1 MNRKIAGYF
10 FTGVIAGAAFIAGLA
25 FNNIDKSEELVEVK
39 ADKRLLYKW
48 FTPQLPKS
56 MEFAGEK
63 VPLDRWEVRE
73 RLDRDV
79 LINFYAHG
87 SMLYIMKLAG
97 RVFPVIEARL
107 KANGVPDDFKYLCVA
122 ESSLMTPTSA
132 AGATGYWQFMKDTAP
147 RYGLEI
153 SEEVD
158 ERYNL
163 EKSTDAFCAYIKE
176 SYNKFGSW
184 TAAAASFNCG
194 VGGYNRQVTFQ
205 GSNNYYDLALPEETN
220 RYVFRILSFKYLIAN
235 AAKMGFILQGD
246 DVYLPVKTKT
256 FTVDTTISNLAEW
269 SAANGS
275 SYKMLKLLNP
285 WLRDRKL
292 TVKPG
297 RSYAIVLPG

>member
-1 MNRKIAGYF
+1 MLYFLLGAVAGASFFAGY
-10 FTGVIAGAAFIAGLA
+10 AFKE
-25 FNNIDKSEELVEVK
+25 IDHTEELVEVK
-39 ADKRLLYKW
+39 PDKRLQYKW
-48 FTPQLPKS
+48 YTPELPKT

-79 LINFYAHG
+79 LINYYAHG

-153 SEEVD
+153 SDEVD

-163 EKSTDAFCAYIKE
+163 EKSTDAFCTYIKE
-176 SYNKFGSW
+176 AYNKFGNW

-205 GSNNYYDLALPEETN
+205 GSSNYYDLALPEETN
-220 RYVFRILSFKYLIAN
+220 RYVFRILSFKYLISN
-235 AAKMGFILQGD
+235 AVKLGYILQEGD
-246 DVYLPVKTKT
+246 TYRPLKTRELK
-256 FTVDTTISNLAEW
+256 VDTSINNLAEW
-269 SAANGS
+269 TVANGS
-275 SYKMLKLLNP
+275 TYKMLKLLNP
-285 WLRDRKL
+285 WLRDRTL

-297 RSYAIVLPG
+297 KSYVIALP